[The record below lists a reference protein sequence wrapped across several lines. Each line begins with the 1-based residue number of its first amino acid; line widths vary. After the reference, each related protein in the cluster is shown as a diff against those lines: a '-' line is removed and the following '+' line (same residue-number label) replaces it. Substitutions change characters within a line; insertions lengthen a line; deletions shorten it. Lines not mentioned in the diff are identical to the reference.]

1 VPLVKIVATGGILS
15 QRGELSSPA
24 FILARIVGVKR
35 SGLTGNWKQERN
47 MPERVIPTNFQD
59 DETLVF
65 KVASLL
71 MRAMCSQA
79 SARLLARDIL
89 AAVRPLIERRRDAET
104 EEALLHEYEYGHFR
118 EGWLT
123 RVRARLAAQRGGVR

>member
-1 VPLVKIVATGGILS
+1 
-15 QRGELSSPA
+15 
-24 FILARIVGVKR
+24 
-35 SGLTGNWKQERN
+35 

>member
-1 VPLVKIVATGGILS
+1 
-15 QRGELSSPA
+15 
-24 FILARIVGVKR
+24 
-35 SGLTGNWKQERN
+35 

-79 SARLLARDIL
+79 SARLLVLFAKSVARDIL
-89 AAVRPLIERRRDAET
+89 AVVCPLIEARQD
-104 EEALLHEYEYGHFR
+104 EALVENACHVLREDAFGEQYVVRFR
-118 EGWLT
+118 VAL
-123 RVRARLAAQRGGVR
+123 RARLAAQRKGEMG